1 MTNLIVEHTNDG
13 SSLLMES
20 KIMSNGTVMISGKIH
35 EAERINGNKRNYPY
49 NTLRREMD
57 NYVNES
63 VRANRAMGEL
73 DHPESAV
80 INLNNVSHL
89 IKNIWWKDKEVWADI
104 ELLDTPA
111 GRIAMELVKKNIP
124 VGISARGMG
133 SVQQIGEAVEVQ
145 DDYSLLCFDLVS
157 VPSTPAA
164 YLSLKEGLG
173 HDTLLNPYGK
183 INSVITDILCGKGFC
198 SCQV

>member
-1 MTNLIVEHTNDG
+1 MKDLIVEHTNDG

-20 KIMSNGTVMISGKIH
+20 KILKDGSFMITGKIH
-35 EAERINGNKRNYPY
+35 EAERINGNRRNYPFD
-49 NTLRREMD
+49 TLKREMD
-57 NYVNES
+57 KYMEES
-63 VRANRAMGEL
+63 VKFNKALGEL

-89 IKNIWWKDKEVWADI
+89 IKNVWWKDTEVWADI

-111 GRIAMELVKKNIP
+111 GRIAMELVKKKIP

-157 VPSTPAA
+157 TPSTPAA
-164 YLSLKEGLG
+164 YLHLKEGLIPQSI
-173 HDTLLNPYGK
+173 NKYGK
-183 INSVITDILCGKGFC
+183 VNSVITDILCGKGFC
-198 SCQV
+198 SCQI